1 MGDILTLA
9 LNVLGGLGLFLYG
22 LKILS
27 NNLQQFSSTKLKKLL
42 DFLTKNKVMGLF
54 FGAIITSL
62 LQSSSATTVI
72 IIGFANAG
80 LMKLSQCISV
90 IFGANIGTTIT
101 AQIIAF
107 KASNIALPLI
117 GVGFLIFLFTK
128 NARTRN
134 LGEIILGLGMLFY
147 GLKVLGSFLKPF
159 KDNPHFQDIMVQLG
173 HYPLLGILAGIIITV
188 IIQSSSATTGMIVT
202 LGSLGMI
209 NLKTAFVLELGSNIG
224 TTITAQIAAIGTNS
238 TAKRVAWSHT
248 LFNVLGS
255 LYMWALL
262 YVQVEGQPIFLHFV
276 NKITTSGNG
285 FAGEEMP
292 RHIANAHTLF
302 NLTNAII
309 LFPFINKIAKITEWL
324 IPEKN
329 ERFRQDIGFLDER
342 LVGAPFVAIEQGR
355 SQVHHM
361 FKISKDTS
369 NQLYKGIYKNN
380 PNGIGLV
387 GERQNHLKMVKNQ
400 LVNFMINVNSKLE
413 TPKQVSDSNAIIH
426 IAEHIKRI
434 SDHAAE
440 ITTLHSSLKGKDS
453 ASTDALQSKIQEFH
467 KLLYEL
473 QHFLEKHFTTFS
485 SEDYAQFKT
494 MVTDLEL
501 HEEKLQ
507 KDLIKEVGKKEIAAK
522 AGVTFSEI
530 LIQYNYILDQLKKT
544 GKQMVYLNKST
555 VGQ

>member
-1 MGDILTLA
+1 MSDILTLV

-27 NNLQQFSSTKLKKLL
+27 TNLQQFSSDRLKRLL
-42 DFLTKNKVMGLF
+42 DFLTRNKLMGLF

-90 IFGANIGTTIT
+90 IFGANVGTTIT

-117 GVGFLIFLFTK
+117 GIGFLIFLFTK
-128 NARTRN
+128 NTRTRN
-134 LGEIILGLGMLFY
+134 LGEILLGLGMLFY

-159 KDNPHFQDIMVQLG
+159 KDNPQFQEFMVQLG
-173 HYPLLGILAGIIITV
+173 HQPLLGILAGIIITV

-224 TTITAQIAAIGTNS
+224 TTITAQIAAIGTNP

-248 LFNVLGS
+248 LFNVIGS

-262 YVQVEGQPIFLHFV
+262 YVQIEGQPIFLQLV
-276 NKITTSGNG
+276 NKLTTSGDG

-302 NLTNAII
+302 NLTNAVV
-309 LFPFINKIAKITEWL
+309 LFPFINQFAKITEWL
-324 IPEKN
+324 IPEKT

-342 LVGAPFVAIEQGR
+342 LIGSPFIAIEQGR
-355 SQVHHM
+355 AQVHHM
-361 FKISKDTS
+361 FKISKDIS
-369 NQLYKGIYKNN
+369 NQLYKGIYKSN
-380 PNGIGLV
+380 PNSLPIV
-387 GERQNHLKMVKNQ
+387 TDRQNHIKTIKNQ
-400 LVNFMINVNSKLE
+400 LVSFMINIHSKLE
-413 TPKQVSDSNAIIH
+413 TPKQVSDSNSIIH
-426 IAEHIKRI
+426 IAEHLKRI
-434 SDHAAE
+434 ADNACE
-440 ITTLHSSLKGKDS
+440 ITHRYSQLKKEPNKERIIKK
-453 ASTDALQSKIQEFH
+453 LQSFH
-467 KLLYEL
+467 KKIYET
-473 QHFLEKHFTTFS
+473 QHFLEKNYLDFS
-485 SEDYAQFKT
+485 SEKYAAFKNLAEE
-494 MVTDLEL
+494 VH
-501 HEEKLQ
+501 HEEDNVQ
-507 KDLIKEVGKKEIAAK
+507 RDLIKDVSKKEISAK
-522 AGVTFSEI
+522 AGIIFSEI
-530 LIQYNYILDQLKKT
+530 LIQYNYILDHLEKT
-544 GKQMVYLNKST
+544 SKQMVYLNKIDKY
-555 VGQ
+555 

>member
-1 MGDILTLA
+1 MSDIFTLA

-22 LKILS
+22 LRILS
-27 NNLQQFSSTKLKKLL
+27 NNLQQFSSDKLKKLL
-42 DFLTKNKVMGLF
+42 DFLTRNKVMGLF

-72 IIGFANAG
+72 VIGFANAG
-80 LMKLSQCISV
+80 LMKLSQCISI

-117 GVGFLIFLFTK
+117 GIGFLIFLFTK

-147 GLKVLGSFLKPF
+147 GLRVLGSFLKPF
-159 KDNPHFQDIMVQLG
+159 KDNPHFQEFMVQLG
-173 HYPLLGILAGIIITV
+173 HYPLLGILAGIVITV

-224 TTITAQIAAIGTNS
+224 TTITAQIAAIGTNP

-248 LFNVLGS
+248 LFNVIGS

-262 YVQVEGQPIFLHFV
+262 YVQIEGQPIFLHLV

-309 LFPFINKIAKITEWL
+309 LFPFINSIAQLTKWI
-324 IPEKN
+324 IPEKK
-329 ERFRQDIGFLDER
+329 ERFQEDIGFLDDR
-342 LVGAPFVAIEQGR
+342 LIRSPFVAIEQGR

-361 FKISKDTS
+361 FKISKDIS
-369 NQLYKGIYKNN
+369 NQLYKGIFKKN
-380 PNGIGLV
+380 PNSFGLV
-387 GERQNHLKMVKNQ
+387 TERQNHLKTIKNQ
-400 LVNFMINVNSKLE
+400 LVNFMIKVNSKLE
-413 TPKQVSDSNAIIH
+413 TPKQVSDANAIIH
-426 IAEHIKRI
+426 IAEHLKRI
-434 SDHAAE
+434 ADHACE
-440 ITTLHSSLKGKDS
+440 ITSYYNLVKTEDFQNDFLKKVQ
-453 ASTDALQSKIQEFH
+453 LFH
-467 KLLYEL
+467 KKFYEV
-473 QHFLEKHFTTFS
+473 QHYLEKNYTHFS
-485 SEDYAQFKT
+485 SENYANFKQSFANVET
-494 MVTDLEL
+494 Y
-501 HEEKLQ
+501 EEWLQ
-507 KDLIKEVGKKEIAAK
+507 KELIKEVSDKNISAK
-522 AGVTFSEI
+522 TGVALSEI
-530 LIQYNYILDQLKKT
+530 LIQYNYILNQLQKA
-544 GKQMVYLNKST
+544 GKQMVYLNKN
-555 VGQ
+555 QL